1 MKVDISDPVVWKTV
15 KDLDICRQALE
26 LIASHCPDGGALSW
40 AGNVAREALRT
51 VRVNNLE

>member
-15 KDLDICRQALE
+15 KDLDTCRQALE
-26 LIASHCPDGGALSW
+26 LIATHSMDGGALSW
-40 AGNVAREALRT
+40 AGKVAREALRT